1 MEQQLN
7 EAKEAITRF
16 CEHPHQ
22 CSANDRQNA
31 RQACLML
38 LATLNQPVDPPAEE
52 DFPVAT
58 QPELT
63 AETSVVKQH
72 PASMMNTPFSLPL
85 LLSNPAAMALATN
98 AALVN
103 SVQSP
108 FGKKFRT
115 RSCCLRADPFFFKSN
130 VFDTV

>member
-38 LATLNQPVDPPAEE
+38 LATLNQPVDPPAGE

-72 PASMMNTPFSLPL
+72 PAPFSLPL

-108 FGKKFRT
+108 FGKKF
-115 RSCCLRADPFFFKSN
+115 
-130 VFDTV
+130 